1 MSRGQLERRER
12 RALARDGERGE
23 RKVPSFFSPC
33 PFMFVGGAVGEIGRE
48 TGMRERLSERT
59 YMP

>member
-1 MSRGQLERRER
+1 MESV
-12 RALARDGERGE
+12 E

-48 TGMRERLSERT
+48 TGMREKALGKNLHPLEFDINLGAL
-59 YMP
+59 